1 MRPRF
6 FPPVIALIAA
16 GLMWLLDSHF
26 PLLHLWDE
34 PWNRIGLVLMAAAL
48 VIDGWSLALFL
59 MHRTTIHPLKPEDT
73 SAPVTRGLYRFTRNP
88 MYLGLLILLTGFA
101 VFIGSLTPLMML
113 PLFVMVMNR
122 QQILH
127 EERVL
132 EEKFGEEYLVY
143 KKRVRR
149 WL

>member
-6 FPPVIALIAA
+6 FPPVIALIVA

-73 SAPVTRGLYRFTRNP
+73 SALVTRGLYRFTRNP

-101 VFIGSLTPLMML
+101 VFMGSLTPLIML

>member
-1 MRPRF
+1 
-6 FPPVIALIAA
+6 
-16 GLMWLLDSHF
+16 
-26 PLLHLWDE
+26 
-34 PWNRIGLVLMAAAL
+34 
-48 VIDGWSLALFL
+48 
-59 MHRTTIHPLKPEDT
+59 
-73 SAPVTRGLYRFTRNP
+73 
-88 MYLGLLILLTGFA
+88 LTGFA
-101 VFIGSLTPLMML
+101 VFMGSLTPLMML

>member
-1 MRPRF
+1 MRPRI
-6 FPPVIALIAA
+6 FPPVIALFSAA
-16 GLMWLLDSHF
+16 LMWLLHTYL

-34 PWNRIGLVLMAAAL
+34 PWNMTGVFLIAAAL

-59 MHRTTIHPLKPEDT
+59 MHRTTIHPLKPEMAST
-73 SAPVTRGLYRFTRNP
+73 LVTRGMYRVTRNP
-88 MYLGLLILLTGFA
+88 MYLGLLLLLAGLA
-101 VFIGSLTPLMML
+101 VYMGSLTPLIMP
-113 PLFVMVMNR
+113 PLFVMVMNS

-132 EEKFGEEYLVY
+132 EEKFGEEYRAY
-143 KKRVRR
+143 KERVRR

>member
-1 MRPRF
+1 
-6 FPPVIALIAA
+6 
-16 GLMWLLDSHF
+16 
-26 PLLHLWDE
+26 
-34 PWNRIGLVLMAAAL
+34 
-48 VIDGWSLALFL
+48 
-59 MHRTTIHPLKPEDT
+59 
-73 SAPVTRGLYRFTRNP
+73 

-101 VFIGSLTPLMML
+101 IFMGSLTPLMML
-113 PLFVMVMNR
+113 PLFVMVMNS

-143 KKRVRR
+143 KRRVRR